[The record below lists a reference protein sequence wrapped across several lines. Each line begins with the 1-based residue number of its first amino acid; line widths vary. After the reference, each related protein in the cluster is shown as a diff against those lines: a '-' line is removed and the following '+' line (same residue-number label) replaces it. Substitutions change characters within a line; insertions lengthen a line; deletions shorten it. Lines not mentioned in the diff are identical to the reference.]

1 MGLVAHLFT
10 SCSENRPNKALT
22 QGGKGVPSHALP
34 TASEDV

>member
-10 SCSENRPNKALT
+10 TCSENRPNKALT
-22 QGGKGVPSHALP
+22 LGDKGVPSQALP